1 MKKGR
6 FVIASVTAVTL
17 SLTGFLTYNLITDRT
32 NKSIDSGTASAMT
45 VPPEDIIQSNQEN
58 SGNYTYIPPVFE
70 YDDNN
75 SNEDVPSMNENES
88 IPTEIPWTPATE
100 MDLDPSSITVFV
112 NKEYALPKDYVPEDM
127 IVPDILFDIDGID
140 ERKLLRREAAIAL
153 EQLFAAASED
163 GYTLYGVSGYRS
175 YTRQETIFKNNI
187 VKKGKNHTL
196 KYSAVPGTSEHQ
208 TGLSIDVSTKEMKF
222 RLVTTFANSPEGK
235 WLANHAHYF
244 GYIVRYPKNRSN
256 VTGYA
261 YEPWHIRY
269 VGKDLAKYLYMND
282 LTLEEYYHYTPSKDF
297 NFEETY
303 AELINYVPPVTPT
316 PTPDVTP
323 LPVEGDLDGDGIVDD
338 LDGDGIADDTD
349 ELIGDETIDGED
361 TIMPGEDSEV
371 SGEDSEG
378 PGEDNEVPGE
388 DNEVTDDC
396 SEIPKND
403 TSVSPNPTTP
413 PSKSDTGD
421 SSPTDQTNG
430 AVEGSGNGESAT
442 GPAISVTPTP
452 TDQALPG

>member
-6 FVIASVTAVTL
+6 IIIASATVAML
-17 SLTGFLTYNLITDRT
+17 SLTGFLTYNLITQRP
-32 NKSIDSGTASAMT
+32 NKPTDSDTASAMT
-45 VPPEDIIQSNQEN
+45 VPPEEIIQSNQEN

-75 SNEDVPSMNENES
+75 SNEDVPSMNES

-100 MDLDPSSITVFV
+100 MDLEPSSITVFV
-112 NKEYALPKDYVPEDM
+112 NKEYALPKDYVPEDL
-127 IVPDILFDIDGID
+127 IIPDVLFDITGFD
-140 ERKLLRREAAIAL
+140 ERKLLRMDAAIAL
-153 EQLFAAASED
+153 EQLFTAASAD

-175 YTRQETIFKNNI
+175 YTRQETIFKDNI
-187 VKKGKNHTL
+187 VKKGKKHTL

-235 WLANHAHYF
+235 WLADHAHYF
-244 GYIVRYPKNRSN
+244 GYIVRYPKNRSK

-269 VGKDLAKYLYMND
+269 VGKDLANYLYMND
-282 LTLEEYYHYTPSKDF
+282 LTLEEYYNYTPGEDF
-297 NFEETY
+297 DFEETY

-349 ELIGDETIDGED
+349 GLTGDEPIDGED
-361 TIMPGEDSEV
+361 TEVPDEGTSDPDEGTSDSEDS
-371 SGEDSEG
+371 
-378 PGEDNEVPGE
+378 
-388 DNEVTDDC
+388 T
-396 SEIPKND
+396 EIPEGD
-403 TSVSPNPTTP
+403 PSEDPNPTIP
-413 PSKSDTGD
+413 PSESDPAD
-421 SSPTDQTNG
+421 IPPIDQTDG
-430 AVEGSGNGESAT
+430 APDDAD
-442 GPAISVTPTP
+442 VTPGP
-452 TDQALPG
+452 EPPVDPPSPSPPLPEE